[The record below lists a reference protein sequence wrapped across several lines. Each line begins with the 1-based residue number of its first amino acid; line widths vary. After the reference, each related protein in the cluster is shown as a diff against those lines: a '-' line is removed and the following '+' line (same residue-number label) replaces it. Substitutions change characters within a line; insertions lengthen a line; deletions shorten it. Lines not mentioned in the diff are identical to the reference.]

1 MFRAGLRIAVT
12 GLVILVLIPVIIG
25 GVAATQI
32 TESPDHLQKGDT
44 VTLQVSG
51 LPDDATFSLAI
62 QGTFAVNPA
71 SGSAFTFETDHFVMP
86 FSLKD
91 GKISASINN
100 AQKAFLNVQ
109 KGDQSASIG
118 KNSIPDGHFTYS
130 GTQNIPAGTYDS
142 LELSGNV
149 LDSTQP
155 VTASFQLA
163 GTKSGPADS
172 EISFVLNGI
181 DAGTVQVTAF
191 VDNEQVF
198 SKEITVG
205 TMASSPVETPTVPP
219 GILLVP
225 AGIAGALFLY
235 KRSP

>member
-1 MFRAGLRIAVT
+1 MLPADLRRLLT
-12 GLVILVLIPVIIG
+12 GLLILVWIPVIIG
-25 GVAATQI
+25 GAGATQI
-32 TESPDHLQKGDT
+32 SESPDHILKGDT
-44 VTLQVSG
+44 VILQVSG
-51 LPDDATFSLAI
+51 LPDDATFNLAI
-62 QGTFAVNPA
+62 QGTFAVN
-71 SGSAFTFETDHFVMP
+71 SGSAFTFKTDHFVMP
-86 FSLKD
+86 FSLKN

-100 AQKAFLNVQ
+100 AQQAFLTVQ
-109 KGDQSASIG
+109 KGDQSATVG
-118 KNSIPDGHFTYS
+118 KKTIPDGHFTYS
-130 GTQNIPAGTYDS
+130 GSQDIPAGIYDS

-155 VTASFQLA
+155 VTASFQLT

-191 VDNEQVF
+191 VDDEQVF

-205 TMASSPVETPTVPP
+205 TPVSSPTVTPTVPP
-219 GILLVP
+219 GLLLVP